1 MSKTLAMEFG
11 SSGMVRNVRSG
22 VELIGTDDSGNTSQS
37 NFELSGNLNRY
48 RAIQILVYMN
58 WSSSSDTGYQL
69 SPQIPIAILDAVDTD
84 GLYAVRQVATG
95 SNSYVLTLTV
105 KKVDDTHIA
114 LTKSRTTYSFR
125 TIYIY
130 GIL

>member
-1 MSKTLAMEFG
+1 MSKTLAMGYGTSG
-11 SSGMVRNVRSG
+11 SIRSARSG
-22 VELIGTDDSGNTSQS
+22 IELIGTDDSGNTSQG
-37 NFELSGNLNRY
+37 NFELSNNLNRY

-69 SPQIPIAILDAVDTD
+69 SPQIPIDILDAVGTT

-95 SNSYVLTLTV
+95 SNSYSLALVV
-105 KKVDDTHIA
+105 KKIDDTHIA
-114 LTKSRTTYSFR
+114 LTKSRSSYSFR
-125 TIYIY
+125 SIYIY